1 MNNERDKPQTDE
13 EPAGE
18 HQAAQRRPWHAP
30 VFMLTDIALTDAQN
44 NGDSDASSFLS

>member
-1 MNNERDKPQTDE
+1 MNNERDRPEMDG
-13 EPAGE
+13 EPAE
-18 HQAAQRRPWHAP
+18 QQVVPQRRPWHAP